1 MKNLALSVLETLQ
14 ENFADLKTLG
24 HSDWAKRRKEVHE
37 FLEEEGEGF
46 KLEGNGFGAYL
57 EDGENVHYI
66 HFSDDTPKYIFLEKF
81 EVYPCLYD
89 GTDIVDYNR
98 IVYKSENGFFANYDH
113 NQEFFFDFDTYPDAI
128 VESWND

>member
-1 MKNLALSVLETLQ
+1 MSKELSLQVLENLKA
-14 ENFADLKTLG
+14 NFPKLKTLNYQ
-24 HSDWAKRRKEVHE
+24 DWDARNNVRE

-66 HFSDDTPKYIFLEKF
+66 HFGSDAPEYILLEKF
-81 EVYPCLYD
+81 EEYPSLYD

-98 IVYKSENGFFANYDH
+98 VIYKSENGFYANYNH
-113 NQEFFFDFDTYPDAI
+113 YENFYFDFDNYADAI
-128 VESWND
+128 VEDWNS